1 MKLGEG
7 LEFIY
12 SEDRCYVSKFITGS
26 IEFYVRDKRYVS
38 NCLNTNIQKMLHEE
52 GFRLAIVVAIPSTA
66 YLQTKENLLEDVASL
81 NGDRVLPSKLAIIL
95 DYSGEA
101 MTAQDGFYNT
111 VESILDK
118 YDAHIFY
125 CSQGINFAH
134 RFSCLE
140 KQKGRKFG
148 NFHSVFT
155 HKWLDFLSRW
165 ASIEC
170 QNCGPPTGA
179 RNFVCTMHKPRTHRA
194 ALLAYFSAEK
204 LLENNFISFGGA
216 INKDGQVKL
225 EALEIDHIVNR
236 FDLPE
241 SYKTELHNIIDSN
254 TRISVDKQEISRAY
268 DMVFDIPGEAYSNS
282 DFSIVAESDF
292 TNGSIERVTEK
303 TLKAIIM
310 ERPFIILGNP
320 GSLDLLNELGFRT
333 DFVLFGIE
341 YDKLANE
348 AKRFKRICE
357 IVTSIYALPESDYS
371 VMLAKDYEI
380 AKYNRVVLNDSFP
393 SILDSISSSSWRLAI
408 SGDSSKK

>member
-1 MKLGEG
+1 
-7 LEFIY
+7 
-12 SEDRCYVSKFITGS
+12 
-26 IEFYVRDKRYVS
+26 
-38 NCLNTNIQKMLHEE
+38 
-52 GFRLAIVVAIPSTA
+52 
-66 YLQTKENLLEDVASL
+66 
-81 NGDRVLPSKLAIIL
+81 
-95 DYSGEA
+95 
-101 MTAQDGFYNT
+101 
-111 VESILDK
+111 
-118 YDAHIFY
+118 
-125 CSQGINFAH
+125 
-134 RFSCLE
+134 
-140 KQKGRKFG
+140 
-148 NFHSVFT
+148 
-155 HKWLDFLSRW
+155 
-165 ASIEC
+165 
-170 QNCGPPTGA
+170 
-179 RNFVCTMHKPRTHRA
+179 MHKPRTHRA

-393 SILDSISSSSWRLAI
+393 SILDSISSSSWRLSI